1 MHMSMNH
8 FVHWLQ
14 STELSHAIK
23 FYPWIW
29 PACESLHF
37 IGLAMLVG
45 VAGFLD
51 LRLLGAFPQV
61 PVYAIHRMVKWAIV
75 GFAINLVTGVIFLIG
90 APDQYATN
98 VAWWLK
104 VLFLVIA
111 GLNALFFETTQGRRV
126 MTLGAGEAAPM
137 TFRVVGAVSLFSWLM
152 VLYWGRMLPF
162 IGTAF

>member
-1 MHMSMNH
+1 MTLDYL
-8 FVHWLQ
+8 VHLVKAT
-14 STELSHAIK
+14 SLSHAIK

-37 IGLAMLVG
+37 IGLALLVG

-51 LRLLGAFPQV
+51 LRLLGAFAQV
-61 PVYAIHRMVKWAIV
+61 PVHAIHRMVKWAVV
-75 GFAINLVTGVIFLIG
+75 GFTINLITGVVFLIG
-90 APDQYATN
+90 APDQYAHN

-104 VLFLVIA
+104 VLFLVVA
-111 GLNALFFETTQGRRV
+111 GANALFFETTQGRRV
-126 MTLGAGEAAPM
+126 LAMGAGEQAPT
-137 TFRVVGAVSLFSWLM
+137 TFRIVGAVSLFSWLM

>member
-1 MHMSMNH
+1 MESY
-8 FVHWLQ
+8 VIWIK

-37 IGLAMLVG
+37 VGMALLLGFAGL
-45 VAGFLD
+45 LD
-51 LRLLGAFPQV
+51 LRLLGMFPHV
-61 PVYAIHRMVKWAIV
+61 PVHAIHRMVKWAV
-75 GFAINLVTGVIFLIG
+75 AGFVLNLITGMIFLIG
-90 APDQYATN
+90 APDQYANN

-104 VLFLVIA
+104 VFFLVVA
-111 GLNALFFETTQGRRV
+111 GANAMFFETTQGKRV
-126 MTLGAGEAAPM
+126 MALAAGEQPPT
-137 TFRVVGAVSLFSWLM
+137 TFRIVGAVSLFSWLM